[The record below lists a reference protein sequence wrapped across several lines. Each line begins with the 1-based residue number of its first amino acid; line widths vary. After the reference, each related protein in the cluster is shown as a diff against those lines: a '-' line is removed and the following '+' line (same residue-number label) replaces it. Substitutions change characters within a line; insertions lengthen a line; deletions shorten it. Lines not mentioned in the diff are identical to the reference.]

1 MKHLLIKTHLSS
13 SFKCIVLLSVMLT
26 FLSCQKNAPELEK
39 QVFVNTFLMELNGE
53 KWQPGISEED
63 ACRQRFNGAWSFY
76 NSRPYFTVTASTD
89 HFRKTSAGGKLF
101 EIQFKEVS
109 EKGRYF
115 LTGTYR
121 EHAGSYALYL
131 VTAEDG
137 NSVRYINKENSNT
150 FRVDVEEIRPVAGS
164 SLSTINGTF
173 QGTLYREDN
182 PQDSL
187 IINSGSFEFNRPNRY
202 SFFQCAE

>member
-1 MKHLLIKTHLSS
+1 MKYTLNSS
-13 SFKCIVLLSVMLT
+13 LKCILLLSVMLT
-26 FLSCQKNAPELEK
+26 FVGCQKNAPELETN
-39 QVFVNTFLMELNGE
+39 VFVNTFSMQMNGE
-53 KWQPGISEED
+53 KWQAAISEED

-89 HFRKTSAGGKLF
+89 PFRKTTVGSKLL

-109 EKGRYF
+109 EKGIYY
-115 LTGTYR
+115 LTGNYR
-121 EHAGSYALYL
+121 EHAASYAFYL

-137 NSVRYINKENSNT
+137 TSMRYINKENSDA
-150 FRVDVEEIRPVAGS
+150 FRVVVDEIRPVAGS
-164 SLSTINGTF
+164 SLSIIKGSF
-173 QGTLYREDN
+173 QGIIYREDN